1 VTDPGDDLL
10 PGDRPPDVI
19 DRLLAERAT
28 VARVVDH
35 WPCSSCS
42 APVEVTDAGRHAFEA
57 SNRILVKRGE
67 MPLRQDRCMLCDLC
81 GVAYQ
86 QAQHESRLRVEAKVR
101 AYLAIMADHHTP
113 HHLIA
118 EAEKYV
124 GKFANDGDRLVKH
137 HAMLRREAS
146 AKASTAVTGR
156 RITYRRDD
164 Q

>member
-1 VTDPGDDLL
+1 MTDDLF

-19 DRLLAERAT
+19 DRLLAEKAST
-28 VARVVDH
+28 ARIVDR
-35 WPCSSCS
+35 WPCSSCG
-42 APVEVTDAGRHAFEA
+42 AEVEITDAGAHALE
-57 SNRILVKRGE
+57 SMNRILIKRGE
-67 MPLRQDRCMLCDLC
+67 SPIRQDRCMLCPPCD
-81 GVAYQ
+81 VAYK

-118 EAEKYV
+118 DAEKYV
-124 GKFANDGDRLVKH
+124 AKFANDGDRLVKH